1 MLFRKIGLL
10 AGCMLFSTTTL
21 ANTADIVSAN
31 RQVNG
36 QYVSTGVD
44 YTETGGAYGTSSV
57 TLDTESGTVTG
68 LGISFS
74 WMTTNPDRR
83 PHEYYE
89 VQFDSVNG
97 NTNYVGSLMGGTYG
111 SVTGASTATITNF
124 SARSGEGFELGSKF
138 ILTPHIEIGSHEW
151 DRGVGLGNGYS
162 PNGYDETYTND
173 WLGVGALGQFSPVA
187 KLVVSADVLVGTTF
201 NAHIDAP
208 YIPGSQSYSGNL
220 GNGAYSRLGL
230 SVDYAIVKHFHICTS
245 YEYTSFSYGAGP
257 LNSSGLYEP
266 DSKTN
271 YSVIK
276 VGMGYS
282 F

>member
-1 MLFRKIGLL
+1 MFRKLGLSV
-10 AGCMLFSTTTL
+10 GCMMFSATTL
-21 ANTADIVSAN
+21 ANTADIISVN
-31 RQVNG
+31 RQISG
-36 QYVSTGVD
+36 QFVSTGVD
-44 YTETGGAYGTSSV
+44 YTETGGAYGTPSV
-57 TLDTESGTVTG
+57 TLNTESGTVTG

-74 WMTTNPDRR
+74 WMTNNPNHR

-97 NTNYVGSLMGGTYG
+97 NMKYVGSLIGGTYG
-111 SVTGASTATITNF
+111 SVTGASTAAITNF
-124 SARSGEGFELGSKF
+124 SARSGEGFELGNKF
-138 ILTPHIEIGSHEW
+138 MFIPHIEIGSHEW
-151 DRGVGLGNGYS
+151 DRGVGLGNGYN

-201 NAHIDAP
+201 DAHINAP
-208 YIPGSQSYSGNL
+208 YIPGSLSYSGNL
-220 GNGAYSRLGL
+220 GNGAYTRLGL
-230 SVDYAIVKHFHICTS
+230 SVDYAIVKHLHISTS
-245 YEYTSFSYGAGP
+245 YENISFSYGAGP
-257 LNSSGLYEP
+257 LNNSDLYEP

-276 VGMGYS
+276 VGVGYS